1 MPSSPVS
8 LNRARSK
15 SGTLLFPLTRIG
27 VDRARLQSRP
37 VRKRDQ
43 QRPTGSEVRNALRIW
58 RVAQV
63 QHYRDFRNH

>member
-1 MPSSPVS
+1 MPSSPIS

-43 QRPTGSEVRNALRIW
+43 QRPTGSEVRIW

-63 QHYRDFRNH
+63 QHYRDIS